1 LSIGRVLATVL
12 ILLPLVSLYA
22 RQQIVGLMVIGAI
35 VALAAVRIG
44 KPQPKNRWAGV
55 DPWPAIA
62 FLLFAAWGA
71 LSLIWSIDVG
81 RSAGVLGKLVGISL
95 AGFVFALAARRSTAA
110 DRRLISAAA
119 VIAAA
124 VSVAIII
131 FEALLDLALIKW
143 LWPMLGQ
150 TPPERLVYLNFP
162 LLVMS
167 GLVPLGALFAI
178 LRGWWWLAPPLYAAA
193 LTAALQLE
201 SATST
206 LSLLVSGIA
215 LPLFACAPRWFGDT
229 AAAFALVMGLL
240 FIPVAGKPLSTFRP
254 ALETVERFGD
264 SARHRLAIWG
274 ALSGKL
280 GDRPVGGIGLGAIR
294 SMPQAGQ
301 FIDVPR
307 SKKSVKKLR
316 VDLIPMHPHNAGIE
330 IGLELG
336 AVGLALA
343 LFLVV
348 SILRTARNM
357 ATTRWQGAGI
367 AALACAIAATS
378 MMALSIWNYAY
389 LSAWL
394 IIFAS
399 LAGGSGR
406 GSTPQPS

>member
-1 LSIGRVLATVL
+1 MATVL

-22 RQQIVGLMVIGAI
+22 RQQIVGLMVIGAL
-35 VALAAVRIG
+35 VALAAVRAG
-44 KPQPKNRWAGV
+44 KPQPTNRWAGV

-71 LSLIWSIDVG
+71 LSLTWSIDVG
-81 RSAGVLGKLVGISL
+81 RSAGVLGKLVGIGL

-110 DRRLISAAA
+110 DRRLISTAAL
-119 VIAAA
+119 VAAA
-124 VSVAIII
+124 VSVAIIV
-131 FEALLDLALIKW
+131 FEAVLDLALIKW

-150 TPPERLVYLNFP
+150 KAPERLVYLNFP

-167 GLVPLGALFAI
+167 GLVPLGALFAFV
-178 LRGWWWLAPPLYAAA
+178 RGWWWLVPPLYAGA
-193 LTAALQLE
+193 LIAALQLE
-201 SATST
+201 SATSI
-206 LSLLVSGIA
+206 LSLLVTGIA
-215 LPLFACAPRWFGDT
+215 LPLFGATPRWFGGG
-229 AAAFALVMGLL
+229 AAALALIMGLM
-240 FIPVAGKPLSTFRP
+240 FIPMTGKPLSTFRP

-280 GDRPVGGIGLGAIR
+280 GDRPVVGIGLGAIR
-294 SMPQAGQ
+294 SMPQAGKI
-301 FIDVPR
+301 IDVPG
-307 SKKSVKKLR
+307 STKSVRKLR
-316 VDLIPMHPHNAGIE
+316 VHLIPMHPHNAGLE

-343 LFLVV
+343 LFMVL

-357 ATTRWQGAGI
+357 ATTRWQAAGI

-406 GSTPQPS
+406 GSAPQPS